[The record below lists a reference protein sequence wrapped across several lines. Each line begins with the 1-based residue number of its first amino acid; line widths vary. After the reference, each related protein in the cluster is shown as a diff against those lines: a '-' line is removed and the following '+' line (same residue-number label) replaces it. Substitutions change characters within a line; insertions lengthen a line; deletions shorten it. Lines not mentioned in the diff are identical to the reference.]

1 MLTEEAT
8 ATYISGGSLNLFLN
22 MQINP
27 GGDIPEEY
35 YLSNLMES
43 SKKEMERVVVG
54 RRSSYL
60 ISYHVDAP
68 GSKLRYIYV
77 MLLTSL

>member
-1 MLTEEAT
+1 MQSLMLTEEAT
-8 ATYISGGSLNLFLN
+8 ATYISGGSQTPFL

-27 GGDIPEEY
+27 GGDVPKKY
-35 YLSNLMES
+35 YLSNLMKS

-60 ISYHVDAP
+60 ISYNVDTP
-68 GSKLRYIYV
+68 GSKLRY
-77 MLLTSL
+77 M